1 MPRRDEEQQ
10 DQQQH
15 RRADSDVGYIERLVV
30 GYLAGDASIV
40 LFRRRM
46 MVEQP
51 DGMKSEKSEQRELDD
66 PAAPTALPMHQRSGH
81 ARFDRRVCGRCLV
94 CKHCDSMRRAL
105 NAKDAA

>member
-30 GYLAGDASIV
+30 GDLAGDASIV

-51 DGMKSEKSEQRELDD
+51 HTVKSEQYEQRELDD
-66 PAAPTALPMHQRSGH
+66 PAAPTAFPMHWWPDH
-81 ARFDRRVCGRCLV
+81 ARSDRRVCGRCLV
-94 CKHCDSMRRAL
+94 CKHCDSVRRAL